1 MTEHEQFHFHSPDDV
16 RRRITE
22 LGLDLELSDD
32 LRPLMEPVKA
42 GKFTLPNRMVV
53 LPMEGCDGQ
62 EDGSPDTLTFRRYRR
77 FAAGGAGLLWV
88 EATAVV
94 PEGRANPRQ
103 LWLYE
108 KTVAAFTQLV
118 GEARKAA
125 RDACGAKH
133 RPMLIVQL
141 THSGRYNRPVNK
153 PQPIIA
159 HHSRFLDPTHNLP
172 LAYPLITDDEL
183 ERLEDRYVEAALCA
197 QRAGFDGVDVK
208 ACHRYLVSELLA
220 SHTRQ
225 DSRYG
230 GSFENRS
237 RFLRN
242 VVEKIR
248 AAAPGLLVTA
258 RLNAY
263 DAIAYPYGFGVDHA
277 DPAKPDLAEPIEIV
291 RFLQSQGAPLV
302 NITIGNPYFNPYVNR
317 PFDLPTVGAPLPPE
331 PPLAGVARFVNV
343 VRQVQEAVPEMLVV
357 GGGNS
362 WLRQFFPHLGAANI
376 RKRWVSLVGVGR
388 MAFAYPEFARTL
400 KERGQLDPLRVC
412 VTCSACTQIMR
423 DGGRAGCVPRDG
435 EIYEPIY
442 KQGRAEALDS
452 IIQMAK
458 TCRQCNDPTC
468 VTGCPA
474 RVNIPKFVAHVA
486 AGRFR
491 EAYETLREANALA
504 AVCGYVCP
512 SETQCE
518 ARCNNRRYSFPVP
531 IRHLQRWVAR
541 KAVEEGWVAEAH
553 AVSASTGK
561 KVAVIGAGPAGIAAA
576 AKLASLGHAV
586 TLFDRSASP
595 GGAAQDAIPADR
607 LPDPILRREIQ
618 DVLTSSGNVTRRYN
632 ATLNKS
638 YNLDHMM
645 AEGFHAALLAIG
657 LGKSV
662 PLPAT
667 KRPKSG
673 VVSALEFLAHAKK
686 GLSVSG
692 NVLVLGGGN
701 TAIDAALA
709 AKHAGADQV
718 SIVYRRSFAEMPAWP
733 HERDEAVKEGINLL
747 TLTAPLGYIA
757 SAKGK
762 LTGLKVV
769 RTKLGTPDAD
779 GRRVPK
785 PIPGS
790 EHVLPADL
798 VIEAIG
804 QQLDETLKPALSGV
818 RFTDAGLVWVHED
831 TLETSRHGIF
841 AAGDI
846 VNGGTTVV
854 QAVAEGARAAR
865 HIDEFL
871 LAEPVV
877 VRVQSGTKRQTR
889 SSQRSK

>member
-1 MTEHEQFHFHSPDDV
+1 MTEHEQFHFHSPDEV
-16 RRRITE
+16 RRRIAE

-32 LRPLMEPVKA
+32 LRPLLEPVKA
-42 GKFTLPNRMVV
+42 GKFKLPNRMVV
-53 LPMEGCDGQ
+53 LPMEGCDGTA
-62 EDGSPDTLTFRRYRR
+62 DGTPDELTFRRYRR

-103 LWLYE
+103 LWLH
-108 KTVAAFTQLV
+108 KKNVAAFKQLV

-125 RDACGAKH
+125 REACGAKH

-141 THSGRYNRPVNK
+141 THSGRYSRPVNK

-172 LAYPLITDDEL
+172 PAYPLITDEEL
-183 ERLEDRYVEAALCA
+183 ARLEDRYVEAALCA

-242 VVEKIR
+242 VVAKIR
-248 AAAPGLLVTA
+248 AAAPKLLVTA

-263 DAIAYPYGFGVDHA
+263 DAMAYPYGFGVDQT
-277 DPAKPDLAEPIEIV
+277 DPNKPDLAEPIEIV
-291 RFLQSQGAPLV
+291 RFLRSQGAPLV
-302 NITIGNPYFNPYVNR
+302 NITIGNPYYNPYVNR
-317 PFDLPTVGAPLPPE
+317 PFDLPTAGAALPPE
-331 PPLAGVARFVNV
+331 SPLVGVARFVHI
-343 VRQVQEAVPEMLVV
+343 VREVQAAVPEMLVV
-357 GGGNS
+357 GGGHS
-362 WLRQFFPHLGAANI
+362 WLRQFFPHLGAASVH
-376 RKRWVSLVGVGR
+376 KGWVSLVGVGR
-388 MAFAYPEFARTL
+388 MAFAYPDFAREL
-400 KERGQLDPLRVC
+400 KERGQLDPLKVC

-435 EIYEPIY
+435 EVYEPIY
-442 KQGRAEALDS
+442 KQGRAEAMDT

-468 VTGCPA
+468 VSGCPA
-474 RVNIPKFVAHVA
+474 RVNIPKFVGLVA
-486 AGRFR
+486 AGKFR
-491 EAYETLREANALA
+491 EAYEALREANALA

-518 ARCNNRRYSFPVP
+518 AHCNKRRYSFPVP

-541 KAVEEGWVAEAH
+541 KAVEEGWVAAPHTE
-553 AVSASTGK
+553 SAPTEK
-561 KVAVIGAGPAGIAAA
+561 KVAVIGAGPAGVAAA

-586 TLFDRSASP
+586 TLFDRSAAP
-595 GGAAQDAIPADR
+595 GGAAQDTIPADR
-607 LPDPILRREIQ
+607 LPDPILRQEIQ
-618 DVLTSSGNVTRRYN
+618 DVLASSGNVTRRYN
-632 ATLNKS
+632 AALDRNF
-638 YNLDHMM
+638 NLDRLM
-645 AEGFHAALLAIG
+645 AEGYHAALLAIG
-657 LGKSV
+657 LGKST
-662 PLPAT
+662 PLPGAM
-667 KRPKSG
+667 RPKSG
-673 VVSALEFLAHAKK
+673 VVSALEFLARAKK
-686 GLSVSG
+686 GVTASG
-692 NVLVLGGGN
+692 TVLVLGGGN

-709 AKHAGADQV
+709 ARHAGADQV
-718 SIVYRRSFAEMPAWP
+718 SVVYRRSFAEMPAWP
-733 HERDEAVKEGINLL
+733 HERDEAVGAGINLL
-747 TLTAPLGYIA
+747 TLTAPLDYVADARGR
-757 SAKGK
+757 

-769 RTKLGTPDAD
+769 RTKLGRPDAS
-779 GRRVPK
+779 GRRAPK

-798 VIEAIG
+798 VIEALG
-804 QQLDETLKPALSGV
+804 QQLDDALKPALSGV
-818 RFTDAGLVWVHED
+818 RLTKDGLVWVHED
-831 TLETSRHGIF
+831 TLETSRPGVF
-841 AAGDI
+841 AAGDL

-865 HIDEFL
+865 QIDEFL
-871 LAEPVV
+871 SAEPVA
-877 VRVQSGTKRQTR
+877 VRVQAGAK
-889 SSQRSK
+889 QRA